1 MLILKRGRLRL
12 RVFFGLILVIIF
24 SGITIA
30 SAAPRQ
36 TIPGTPVSLIP
47 PQDFHLAQDF
57 TGFVN
62 DKTKAAILVATFP
75 AGAGNTVEEIYSN
88 RKKFTEIM
96 RHYHFIIENSLNE
109 KTVAGE
115 AITIYS
121 GTQSDGATVY
131 DKWATLVSQNG
142 IYMITLQSP
151 KEANLSQET
160 ALALFRSIK
169 IGAWNS
175 LEMQVAALPFTF
187 TAVPPFTVQATLMGA
202 AVKLQA
208 NGKRISDVP
217 PASVYIIRDTQIRS
231 SDSVQLAQKLYI
243 TSIRQ
248 AFELKEITE
257 EKQILFAGKTG
268 NLLVGTGLNSEG
280 KNEGIILYTT
290 VDDTNK
296 AIYLQATGEKEVL
309 FSLKEEIRKIAES
322 TRLKSKS

>member
-1 MLILKRGRLRL
+1 M

-24 SGITIA
+24 SGINIA
-30 SAAPRQ
+30 SAALRQ

-57 TGFVN
+57 TGFIN
-62 DKTKAAILVATFP
+62 DKTKAVILVATFS
-75 AGAGNTVEEIYSN
+75 AGAGNTVEAIYSN

-96 RHYHFIIENSLNE
+96 CKYHFIIENSLNE
-109 KTVAGE
+109 KTATGE

-121 GTQSDGATVY
+121 GTQGDGATVY

-151 KEANLSQET
+151 KKANLSLED
-160 ALALFRSIK
+160 AIALFRSIK

-175 LEMQVAALPFTF
+175 LEMQVSALPFTF
-187 TAVPPFTVQATLMGA
+187 TVVPPFTVQATLMGS
-202 AVKLQA
+202 AVKLRA
-208 NGKRISDVP
+208 NRKMTSDAP
-217 PASVYIIRDTQIRS
+217 QTSVYIIRDTQIHS

-243 TSIRQ
+243 ASIRQ

-257 EKQILFAGKTG
+257 EKQISFAGKTG
-268 NLLVGTGLNSEG
+268 DLLIGTGLNSEG

-296 AIYLQATGEKEVL
+296 AIYLQATGEKETL
-309 FSLKEEIRKIAES
+309 FSLKEEIGKIAES
-322 TRLKSKS
+322 TRLKSKN